1 MIVERAYYVGRK
13 SLLCGK
19 KEPTVWEEWRKSKR
33 LEQRQKAEIGWG
45 CGVLGVLAFK
55 PG

>member
-19 KEPTVWEEWRKSKR
+19 KEPTVCEERAYYVGRMEKVK
-33 LEQRQKAEIGWG
+33 EAGAE
-45 CGVLGVLAFK
+45 AER
-55 PG
+55 